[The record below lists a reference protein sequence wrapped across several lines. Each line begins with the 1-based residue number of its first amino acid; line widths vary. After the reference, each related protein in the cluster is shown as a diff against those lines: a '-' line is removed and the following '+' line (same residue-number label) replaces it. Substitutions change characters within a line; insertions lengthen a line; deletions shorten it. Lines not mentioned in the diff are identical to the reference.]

1 MTESKRDAFFFS
13 NSNTDGI
20 TLRKDGI
27 FQYYE
32 TIPGLR
38 RYLPLPGGIHWSMW
52 ETLITLRNEED
63 GWKEVEDCDDVGE
76 IYCRRGDYVFLL
88 TSFSTLR
95 VLLNLVLDTVQL
107 KDRVI
112 LFQLTYHNEKKE
124 WGYLFVS
131 DTTVR
136 RYECDSV
143 GNTMHQKWKNTTL
156 VRNLDPNLL
165 LSLVKQAESQSNI
178 SETASNFTRGDE
190 GILVSYVTNNAFII
204 NTKGSLHPLYDRIVK
219 LSQKEVL

>member
-1 MTESKRDAFFFS
+1 MPAQRARAAMTESKRDAFFFS

-38 RYLPLPGGIHWSMW
+38 RYLPLPGGIHLSVW
-52 ETLITLRNEED
+52 ETLVGLRNEED
-63 GWKEVEDCDDVGE
+63 GWKEVEDCDDAGE

-88 TSFSTLR
+88 TSHSTLR

-107 KDRVI
+107 KERVI
-112 LFQLTYHNEKKE
+112 IFQLTYHNEKKE
-124 WGYLFVS
+124 WGYLFMS

-143 GNTMHQKWKNTTL
+143 GNTMHQKWENATIIKK
-156 VRNLDPNLL
+156 LDPNYL
-165 LSLVKQAESQSNI
+165 LSLAKEAESESNI
-178 SETASNFTRGDE
+178 SVSTPTVGDK

-204 NTKGSLHPLYDRIVK
+204 NTKALYDTI
-219 LSQKEVL
+219 QKEVL